1 MNSTKINTMKTN
13 NHYSELLQDIKAS
26 IAASRYAAARMVNK
40 EQLKLYFNIG
50 RLLDEK
56 ITSQKWG
63 EKVLLQISSDLN
75 SEMPNLRG
83 FSHRSLKKMRQFYT
97 AYANQ
102 SIGPLLTAQLQG
114 IDNVIATTALQYM
127 NTEDV
132 SVVPASVTLEEKL
145 LDSFFGV
152 TFTHHVLLLAK
163 CHLYEERLY
172 YMHRAA
178 TEFWTVNTLE
188 HYIKEGLFK
197 QAGKLNHNFD
207 TTIDTDIG
215 SNANVFFKDRYLLDF
230 LQLQDSDAERK
241 IENSIVSNI
250 TEFIL
255 KMGQGFAFIGNQ
267 FRLEVEGH
275 EFSIDL
281 LFYNRILRRL
291 VAFELKKDRFKPEY
305 TGQLHFYL
313 NVLDDKIKLKDEL
326 PSIGIILCKE
336 KQDAIVQ
343 YSIRNLNTPMG
354 VATFTNTN
362 EPPAEIQQVLPDS
375 DQLRRLL

>member
-1 MNSTKINTMKTN
+1 MNNMQADQ
-13 NHYSELLQDIKAS
+13 HYTQLLQDLKHRIVQS
-26 IAASRYAAARMVNK
+26 RYIASRLVNR
-40 EQLKLYFNIG
+40 EQLLLYYYIG
-50 RLLDEK
+50 RSLNDK
-56 ITSQKWG
+56 ITEHNWG
-63 EKVLLQISSDLN
+63 DKVLSQIATDLKKQ
-75 SEMPNLRG
+75 MPSLRG
-83 FSHRSLKKMRQFYT
+83 FSASNLKNMRQFYT
-97 AYANQ
+97 AYKDNP
-102 SIGPLLTAQLQG
+102 IGQLLTGQLQNTDTKEDTIG
-114 IDNVIATTALQYM
+114 ELAT
-127 NTEDV
+127 DR
-132 SVVPASVTLEEKL
+132 
-145 LDSFFGV
+145 FFSI
-152 TFTHHVLLLAK
+152 TFTHHLTLLQK
-163 CHLYEERLY
+163 CKDLDERLF
-172 YMHRAA
+172 YMQRAA
-178 TEFWTVNTLE
+178 EEFWSVSVLE
-188 HYIKEGLFK
+188 HYIRENLYLQIGRLH
-197 QAGKLNHNFD
+197 HNFD
-207 TTIDTDIG
+207 STIQTRNNDV
-215 SNANVFFKDRYLLDF
+215 AAELFKDRYLLDF
-230 LQLQDSDAERK
+230 LQLKDDHSEVE
-241 IENSIVSNI
+241 IEQSIVSNI

-255 KMGQGFAFIGNQ
+255 KMGKGFAFIGNQ

-281 LFYNRILRRL
+281 LFYNRILQRL